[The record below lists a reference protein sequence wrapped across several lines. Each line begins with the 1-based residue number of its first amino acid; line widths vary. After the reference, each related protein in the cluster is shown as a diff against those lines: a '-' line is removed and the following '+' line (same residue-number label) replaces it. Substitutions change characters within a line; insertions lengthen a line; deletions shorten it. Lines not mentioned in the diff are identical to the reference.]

1 MVAQRHG
8 MPTWLDVYPVEKIA
22 RNLSLEET
30 LFVDVGGGLGH
41 QCIASRER
49 FPHLSGRV
57 ILQDIPQTVTH
68 AIHHDKVE
76 IMVHDFFEPQRIKG
90 TNITPKYQCRQADR
104 SPGAVFYYMRNILH
118 DYPDKQCLMILKNII
133 AAMEKDSV
141 ILIGGVVL
149 PDSGIHWQA
158 TQLDM
163 AMMTGM
169 AAVER
174 TKEQWYAL
182 LESAGLKIKKIWT
195 YTTSLQDSIIEAVL
209 P

>member
-1 MVAQRHG
+1 

-22 RNLSLEET
+22 RNLSPEET
-30 LFVDVGGGLGH
+30 LFVDVGRVRGN
-41 QCIASRER
+41 QCISLSDRIA
-49 FPHLSGRV
+49 HLSGRV

-76 IMVHDFFEPQRIKG
+76 IMVHDFFKPQTIKV
-90 TNITPKYQCRQADR
+90 TNVTPKYQCRQADR

-133 AAMEKDSV
+133 AAMGKDSV
-141 ILIGGVVL
+141 ILVDDMVL

-182 LESAGLKIKKIWT
+182 LESAGLKIRKIWP